1 MATGNTV
8 VALASE
14 RFPLP
19 AVTLSEVLATSDVPG
34 GVINVL
40 TGRTAEVAPWLA
52 SHMDVNA
59 IDLAGAPD
67 ALAGELAVGGRRE
80 PQARRPGRAGGLDA
94 DAWPAADARLPG
106 NQDRL
111 APRRHLTPHHGP
123 GRDVRHAQVRICRTG
138 PGRAACLALMA

>member
-1 MATGNTV
+1 V

-40 TGRTAEVAPWLA
+40 TGRTAEIAPWLA

-59 IDLAGAPD
+59 IDLSGAPEP
-67 ALAGELAVGGRRE
+67 LADDLAV
-80 PQARRPGRAGGLDA
+80 A
-94 DAWPAADARLPG
+94 AADNLKRVVRLGDQDWAEPPG
-106 NQDRL
+106 LERML
-111 APRRHLTPHHGP
+111 AYLETKTVWHPAGT
-123 GRDVRHAQVRICRTG
+123 
-138 PGRAACLALMA
+138 